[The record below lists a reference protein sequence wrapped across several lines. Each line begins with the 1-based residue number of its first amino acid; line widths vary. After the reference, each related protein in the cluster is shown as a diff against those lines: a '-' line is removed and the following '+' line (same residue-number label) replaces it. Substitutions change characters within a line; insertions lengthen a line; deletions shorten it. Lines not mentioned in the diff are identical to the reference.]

1 MITDKNSVLCYD
13 TLRFALKYYNPKQL
27 EHVLKVAQF
36 AIEKPTDRICGRKLW
51 KLGVLHDILED
62 TSCTKEDLKTLYDDN
77 FIESIV
83 LLTHDKEKESYED
96 YIIKIFSSNDYNAQ
110 EIKRADMKDHL
121 LREETLSQNLKDKY
135 YPIIKYLL

>member
-13 TLRFALKYYNPKQL
+13 TLKFALKYYNPKQL

-62 TSCTKEDLKTLYDDN
+62 TSCTKEDLKVFHDEDL
-77 FIESIV
+77 IESIV

-96 YIIKIFSSNDYNAQ
+96 YIIKIFSSDDYNAQ

-121 LREETLSQNLKDKY
+121 SREETLSQNLKDKY
-135 YPIIKYLL
+135 YPVIKYLL